1 MMKHMHKDNRT
12 VLTRLFS
19 RRRGPARIDASRE
32 FLSSEE
38 FSAQLETE
46 RARVDRSG
54 YGFTIIVFS
63 IQGVNTGDEVNRA
76 EGALIAGLMERTRR
90 CDTKGWHGA
99 HPAVILP
106 YTSKADAMNL
116 TAPVELLFRKHFAE
130 MGMPL
135 VPGPRLSFIAYGYPH
150 DTIPTNG
157 TPVSPRGEVPASHV
171 EPTR

>member
-19 RRRGPARIDASRE
+19 KRRGPVRIDAPQE
-32 FLSSEE
+32 FLSCAE
-38 FSAQLETE
+38 FAAQLEIE

-54 YGFTIIVFS
+54 HGFTVIVFS
-63 IQGVNTGDEVNRA
+63 IQGVKTDVEANRA
-76 EGALIAGLMERTRR
+76 VGALIAGLMQRTRR

-130 MGMPL
+130 KGMPL

-157 TPVSPRGEVPASHV
+157 TRVSPKGEVPASHV